1 MIEPVTLTTTQ
12 KTVVGLKKQV
22 KKDRMKWGNSD
33 VPKLQYKVSVLFTI
47 YTYIHMYIYII
58 YIYIYIYIC
67 IYILY
72 IYLYKRTLSTGF
84 YIQRR
89 SSVYISVKNV
99 FSVLHF
105 SLTRLILERFCNN
118 FRNLCNFKSWSENT
132 SDMKFGTFI
141 LCNITKKDRRKC
153 SQLQL

>member
-12 KTVVGLKKQV
+12 KTVVELKKQV

-33 VPKLQYKVSVLFTI
+33 VRKFQYKVSVFFHHI
-47 YTYIHMYIYII
+47 YIHTYVYV
-58 YIYIYIYIC
+58 YNIYIYIYIC

-118 FRNLCNFKSWSENT
+118 FRNLCNFKKEVFFRSNH
-132 SDMKFGTFI
+132 
-141 LCNITKKDRRKC
+141 
-153 SQLQL
+153 